1 MSFSFWKEY
10 LGGLEHSSYGGKT
23 EECSNFSVSDLT
35 WRRYLPRMA
44 IVLSARAHL
53 LLLLLFRQA
62 QSLQWDYSVVQ
73 DTGMS
78 TSLFHVCIWA
88 DISFCTT
95 ADTIW
100 TFYSFIPTLTSCMSG
115 KHCPER
121 DSCDFGRRS
130 RGSRGSLEMDWRQ
143 VFSSF
148 THITHHHKHIL
159 NCVLMLILA
168 ILLTFTI
175 KLIVLTYTVILTLIL
190 VLIFTLILIVWLKIC
205 AHTPT
210 DIREIVSATRSAP
223 STATAASTP

>member
-44 IVLSARAHL
+44 IVLSAMAHL

-78 TSLFHVCIWA
+78 TSLFHVCTGCFSFTVLPKKRLTIGLALSHFQGGTVKKAPCIWA

-143 VFSSF
+143 VLSSF
-148 THITHHHKHIL
+148 THITI
-159 NCVLMLILA
+159 
-168 ILLTFTI
+168 
-175 KLIVLTYTVILTLIL
+175 
-190 VLIFTLILIVWLKIC
+190 
-205 AHTPT
+205 
-210 DIREIVSATRSAP
+210 P
-223 STATAASTP
+223 SQTHSHLHSESYSPSYSYSYSHSYS

>member
-1 MSFSFWKEY
+1 M
-10 LGGLEHSSYGGKT
+10 GKT

-44 IVLSARAHL
+44 IVLSAMAHL

-78 TSLFHVCIWA
+78 TSCSHCLYMGRYILLYNCRCNLVVLY
-88 DISFCTT
+88 
-95 ADTIW
+95 W
-100 TFYSFIPTLTSCMSG
+100 TLDVWYSFTPTLTSCVSG

-143 VFSSF
+143 VLSSF
-148 THITHHHKHIL
+148 TYITHHHKHIL
-159 NCVLMLILA
+159 NCVL
-168 ILLTFTI
+168 
-175 KLIVLTYTVILTLIL
+175 
-190 VLIFTLILIVWLKIC
+190 C
-205 AHTPT
+205 AHDAHTHN
-210 DIREIVSATRSAP
+210 
-223 STATAASTP
+223 STHIHN